1 MPLILKDDGSTSQLT
16 SAVYLGWEEKDTK
29 FLQQAEY
36 TLQIDSAALASL
48 DINTVKNLFFFIG
61 NNSDTIDAVD
71 FTLELTFGETSVKDF
86 SSFYVLPPL
95 LKTRANEM

>member
-1 MPLILKDDGSTSQLT
+1 MGAHPINLRCLSGM
-16 SAVYLGWEEKDTK
+16 GEKGTNS
-29 FLQQAEY
+29 LQQAEY

-71 FTLELTFGETSVKDF
+71 FTLELTFGETSVKKISLHSMCF
-86 SSFYVLPPL
+86 LRY
-95 LKTRANEM
+95 

>member
-1 MPLILKDDGSTSQLT
+1 MG
-16 SAVYLGWEEKDTK
+16 EKGYE
-29 FLQQAEY
+29 FPQQAEY

-71 FTLELTFGETSVKDF
+71 FTLELTFGETSVKRF
-86 SSFYVLPPL
+86 LFILCASSVI
-95 LKTRANEM
+95 KTRANEM